1 MRHRKVGRKLG
12 RDSSHRKAVLRNLVT
27 SLFRHEEISTTHAK
41 AKALRPIAEKM
52 ITLAKRGDLHARR
65 QAISYLMDRS
75 IAHKLFGELQD
86 RFSDRQGGCV
96 RILRA
101 GHRMGDNAPLA
112 IVQLLTADKGRGVGK
127 PAKTELKAEKK
138 VRKKAPDTEVSP
150 ESAREAPQTQVE
162 EEGPKAKKKA
172 PAAKKRS
179 SEQEMKAAEEKKGTS
194 KGRKKEGKAAQQRPL
209 DKVKAPKDKG
219 KKAEKT

>member
-1 MRHRKVGRKLG
+1 MRHRKVGTKLS

-65 QAISYLMDRS
+65 QALSYLMDKS
-75 IAHKLFGELQD
+75 VAHKLFGEVQD

-112 IVQLLTADKGRGVGK
+112 IVQLLTADKGKGAGK
-127 PAKTELKAEKK
+127 PAKPELKAEKK
-138 VRKKAPDTEVSP
+138 ARRKAPDTEVSP
-150 ESAREAPQTQVE
+150 EVTKEAPQAAEDSTKE
-162 EEGPKAKKKA
+162 KKKA
-172 PAAKKRS
+172 PAAKRKS
-179 SEQEMKAAEEKKGTS
+179 SKQEMKAAEEKKPIS
-194 KGRKKEGKAAQQRPL
+194 KGRKKEGKATQGRPL
-209 DKVKAPKDKG
+209 DKVKAPKGKG
-219 KKAEKT
+219 KRAEKT